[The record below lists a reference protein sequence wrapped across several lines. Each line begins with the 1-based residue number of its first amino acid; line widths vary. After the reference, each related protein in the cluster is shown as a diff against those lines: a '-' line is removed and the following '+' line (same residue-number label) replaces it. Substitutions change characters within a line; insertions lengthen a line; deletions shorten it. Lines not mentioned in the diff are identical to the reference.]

1 MLENLIKMLKLA
13 WFQAILFNLQQNKY
27 IWQQV
32 TETIV
37 TIKELYFF

>member
-1 MLENLIKMLKLA
+1 MLENCIKMLKLS

-27 IWQQV
+27 ICQQV

-37 TIKELYFF
+37 TIKEL